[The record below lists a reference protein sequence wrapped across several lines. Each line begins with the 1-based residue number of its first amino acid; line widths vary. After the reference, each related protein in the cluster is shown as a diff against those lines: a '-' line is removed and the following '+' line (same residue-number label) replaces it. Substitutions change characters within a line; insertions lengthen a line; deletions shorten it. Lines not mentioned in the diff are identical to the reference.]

1 MKKLLMLAFCA
12 GLGLVAA
19 TASAQGLTILDYDG
33 FLYESDNTPGVDGF
47 PPSDPGDV
55 LAGVG
60 LINSIDPPLSWSTAD
75 YQYSWVLGGLV
86 STGAF
91 DLGGGQYIITY
102 TGGTLD
108 IYAQAYSGGG
118 YSSPEYGV
126 DPPNAT
132 APSTFLDGNLYL
144 HGEFTSFTMLFDT
157 TLHTGSYE
165 GTLNFVLGSNLGEL
179 ENPEGYTFA
188 GVVDRTG
195 AITIPTG
202 YDLESVGHV
211 NFDPTVPTEDSSWG
225 GVKNLYR

>member
-1 MKKLLMLAFCA
+1 MRYLLLLGLCA
-12 GLGLVAA
+12 GIGLAA
-19 TASAQGLTILDYDG
+19 GGASAQGLTILNYDG
-33 FLYESDNTPGVDGF
+33 FLYESVNAPGVPGF
-47 PPSDPGDV
+47 LPSDPGDV

-60 LINSIDPPLSWSTAD
+60 LISSVDPPLSWSTTD

-86 STGAF
+86 STGQF

-108 IYAQAYSGGG
+108 IYAQAYAGGG
-118 YSSPEYGV
+118 YTTPDYGS

-132 APSTFLDGNLYL
+132 APSTFSDGNLYL
-144 HGEFTSFTMLFDT
+144 HGEFTSFMVIYDSV
-157 TLHTGSYE
+157 LHTGSYE
-165 GTLNFVLGSNLGEL
+165 GTLNFMLGSNLGEL

-188 GVVDRTG
+188 GLVDPTG

-202 YDLESVGHV
+202 YDLEAVGHV
-211 NFDPTVPTEDSSWG
+211 NFDPTVPVEESTWG